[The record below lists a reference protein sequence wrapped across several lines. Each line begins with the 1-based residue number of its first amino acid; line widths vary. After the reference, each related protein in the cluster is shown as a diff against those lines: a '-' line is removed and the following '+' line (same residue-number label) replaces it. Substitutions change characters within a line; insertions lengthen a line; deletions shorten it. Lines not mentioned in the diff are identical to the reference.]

1 MEVNIVSQ
9 KENPLL
15 KRKEIRFNVKHVAGA
30 TPPRLEVRKAV
41 ADALKSNVDL
51 IFVKKFETRPG
62 THTAEGVANLYDS
75 AEQAKLIEP
84 DYIIKRNVPPPVPP
98 PEKPKE
104 EEKKE

>member
-1 MEVNIVSQ
+1 MMEVNIVSQ

-30 TPPRLEVRKAV
+30 TPPRLEIRKAV

-84 DYIIKRNVPPPVPP
+84 DYIIKRNVPPP
-98 PEKPKE
+98 EKPKE

>member
-1 MEVNIVSQ
+1 MMEVNIVSQ

-15 KRKEIRFNVKHVAGA
+15 KRKEIRFDVRHIAGA
-30 TPPRLEVRKAV
+30 TPHRLEVRKAV

-62 THTAEGVANLYDS
+62 TQTAVGVANLYDS

-84 DYIIKRNVPPPVPP
+84 DYVIKRNVPPL
-98 PEKPKE
+98 EKPKE
-104 EEKKE
+104 EEKKG